1 MIDGYNS
8 VINSSPDYI
17 IFNYYL
23 INEIILFILKN
34 YFVTIFLQSIRILVL
49 GHLLGY
55 FYELFR
61 CPQLCTMNLK
71 LENFFSFFT
80 LIFYF
85 YI

>member
-34 YFVTIFLQSIRILVL
+34 YFVTIFLRATGIFGSPTRLVL
-49 GHLLGY
+49 
-55 FYELFR
+55 
-61 CPQLCTMNLK
+61 
-71 LENFFSFFT
+71 
-80 LIFYF
+80 
-85 YI
+85 